1 MTVASASS
9 GFTVKTRQQPPEG
22 LVARTSVTPA
32 GAALGRGGAASF
44 SIADEV
50 QAWIETKI
58 TKQGNADRRI
68 LSMPVES

>member
-1 MTVASASS
+1 MTVASAPR

-32 GAALGRGGAASF
+32 GAALGRGGAACI
-44 SIADEV
+44 SIAGEV

-68 LSMPVES
+68 LSIPVES